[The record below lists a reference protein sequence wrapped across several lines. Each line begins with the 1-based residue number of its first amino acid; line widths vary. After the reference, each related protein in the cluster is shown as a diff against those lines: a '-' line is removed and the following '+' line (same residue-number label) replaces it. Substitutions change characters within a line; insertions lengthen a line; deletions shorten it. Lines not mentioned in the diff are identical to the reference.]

1 MHQEKN
7 LKALTEP
14 VVSDI
19 YIICVPT
26 PFHEENSQFKNPKPD
41 LSFVKDV
48 VKKLKDII
56 KPEDTVILESTS
68 PIGTTE
74 YIAEELNS
82 ILPKDKKIYV
92 GYCPERVLPGN
103 ILKELIEND
112 RIIGGINTECSER
125 ISEFYNGFVEGKVYK
140 TDSKT
145 AEMCK
150 LIENSYRDTNIA
162 FANEISLIADKLDI
176 DPWNLIRLANKHP
189 RVNILTPGIGV
200 GGHCIAVDPWFLID
214 KDSDQSVLIKTARQ
228 RNLYKTNWILEQCKN
243 KINQLKKEKN
253 KKLKVIVLGLSYK
266 PNIDDLR
273 ESPALEI
280 FEKLKKEDIHLEAIE
295 PNIKSCKKRK
305 IYDAAHDFSNADL
318 MIALVPHSEFS
329 ESNFINR
336 LNSKINLDFCG
347 LLANF

>member
-1 MHQEKN
+1 M
-7 LKALTEP
+7 
-14 VVSDI
+14 
-19 YIICVPT
+19 
-26 PFHEENSQFKNPKPD
+26 
-41 LSFVKDV
+41 
-48 VKKLKDII
+48 
-56 KPEDTVILESTS
+56 
-68 PIGTTE
+68 
-74 YIAEELNS
+74 
-82 ILPKDKKIYV
+82 
-92 GYCPERVLPGN
+92 YCR
-103 ILKELIEND
+103 
-112 RIIGGINTECSER
+112 
-125 ISEFYNGFVEGKVYK
+125 
-140 TDSKT
+140 
-145 AEMCK
+145 
-150 LIENSYRDTNIA
+150 
-162 FANEISLIADKLDI
+162 
-176 DPWNLIRLANKHP
+176 
-189 RVNILTPGIGV
+189 
-200 GGHCIAVDPWFLID
+200 DPWFLID

-253 KKLKVIVLGLSYK
+253 KSLKLLFLGYHINPISMIY
-266 PNIDDLR
+266 